1 MSKSNILVGLV
12 DDHPMMRAGLA
23 AFIRSLRGYA
33 LVFEANSAE
42 AALHHMRHTPVNLLL
57 SDIMLP
63 AMSGVDLART
73 VHHEFADTR
82 ILMLSGFDT
91 PAAIKSSRDAGA
103 HGLVSKLNVTKDLA
117 DAITAVAN
125 GKEFWSATAKAQV
138 APPEPEFGYGYG
150 SPDSTAMLR
159 PRSATLSIREKEV
172 FRYIGK
178 GLSSKN
184 IAQTLGLS
192 IRTIDVH
199 RANIKRKLGTR
210 TTSELLRYA
219 VLANELDPLP
229 APAPVGKRK

>member
-42 AALHHMRHTPVNLLL
+42 AALHHMRQAPVHLLI
-57 SDIMLP
+57 SDILLP

-73 VHHEFADTR
+73 IHHEFPTTR
-82 ILMLSGFDT
+82 VLMLSGFDT
-91 PAAIKSSRDAGA
+91 PAAIKSARDAGA
-103 HGLVSKLNVTKDLA
+103 HGLVSKMSVTKDLA

-125 GKEFWSATAKAQV
+125 GKEFWSASAKAQ
-138 APPEPEFGYGYG
+138 PEPDYSYG
-150 SPDSTAMLR
+150 SDSSSMLR
-159 PRSATLSIREKEV
+159 PRSATLSVREKEV

-210 TTSELLRYA
+210 TTSELLKYA
-219 VLANELDPLP
+219 VLANELDPP
-229 APAPVGKRK
+229 PPPVSLSKKK

>member
-33 LVFEANSAE
+33 LIFEANSAE
-42 AALHHMRHTPVNLLL
+42 AALHHMRHAPVNLLI
-57 SDIMLP
+57 SDILLP

-73 VHHEFADTR
+73 VHHEFGATR
-82 ILMLSGFDT
+82 VLMLSGFDT
-91 PAAIKSSRDAGA
+91 PAAIKSARDAGA
-103 HGLVSKLNVTKDLA
+103 HGLVSKMSVTKDLA

-125 GKEFWSATAKAQV
+125 GKEFWSASATAQTAR
-138 APPEPEFGYGYG
+138 PEPDYGYG
-150 SPDSTAMLR
+150 ADSSSMLR
-159 PRSATLSIREKEV
+159 PRSATMSVREKEV

-178 GLSSKN
+178 GLSSRN

-192 IRTIDVH
+192 VRTIDVH

-210 TTSELLRYA
+210 TTSELLKYA
-219 VLANELDPLP
+219 VLANELDPP
-229 APAPVGKRK
+229 PPPVSLSKKK

>member
-23 AFIRSLRGYA
+23 VFIRSLRGYA

-42 AALHHMRHTPVNLLL
+42 AALHHMRQAPVHLLIT
-57 SDIMLP
+57 DILLP

-73 VHHEFADTR
+73 VHHEFATTR
-82 ILMLSGFDT
+82 VLMLSGFDT
-91 PAAIKSSRDAGA
+91 PAAIKSARDAGA
-103 HGLVSKLNVTKDLA
+103 NGLVSKMSVTKDLA

-125 GKEFWSATAKAQV
+125 GKEFWSASAKAQ
-138 APPEPEFGYGYG
+138 PEPDYGYG
-150 SPDSTAMLR
+150 SDSASMLR
-159 PRSATLSIREKEV
+159 PRSATLSVREKEV

-210 TTSELLRYA
+210 TTSELLKYA
-219 VLANELDPLP
+219 VLANELDPP
-229 APAPVGKRK
+229 PPPVSLSKKK

>member
-42 AALHHMRHTPVNLLL
+42 AALHHMRQAPVHLLI
-57 SDIMLP
+57 SDILLP

-73 VHHEFADTR
+73 VHHEFKDTR
-82 ILMLSGFDT
+82 VLMLSGFDT
-91 PAAIKSSRDAGA
+91 PAAIKSARDAGA
-103 HGLVSKLNVTKDLA
+103 HGLVSKMSVTKDLA

-125 GKEFWSATAKAQV
+125 GKEFWSASATAQTAKQDS
-138 APPEPEFGYGYG
+138 EFGY
-150 SPDSTAMLR
+150 SSTDSSSMLR
-159 PRSATLSIREKEV
+159 PRSATLSVREKEV

-210 TTSELLRYA
+210 TTSELLKYA
-219 VLANELDPLP
+219 VLANELDPP
-229 APAPVGKRK
+229 PAPVSLGKKK

>member
-42 AALHHMRHTPVNLLL
+42 AALHHMRHSPVNLLL

-103 HGLVSKLNVTKDLA
+103 HGLVSKMSVTKDLA

-125 GKEFWSATAKAQV
+125 GKEFWSASAKAQTV
-138 APPEPEFGYGYG
+138 QPESEFTYG
-150 SPDSTAMLR
+150 SDSSAMFR
-159 PRSATLSIREKEV
+159 PRSATLSVREKEV
-172 FRYIGK
+172 FRYIGR

-219 VLANELDPLP
+219 VLANELDPPP
-229 APAPVGKRK
+229 APPPVTKRK

>member
-23 AFIRSLRGYA
+23 AFIRSLRGYS

-42 AALHHMRHTPVNLLL
+42 AALHHMRQSSVHLLL

-73 VHHEFADTR
+73 VHHEFAETR

-91 PAAIKSSRDAGA
+91 PAAIKSARDAGA
-103 HGLVSKLNVTKDLA
+103 HGLVSKMNVTKDLA
-117 DAITAVAN
+117 NAITAVAT
-125 GKEFWSATAKAQV
+125 GKEFWSASAKAETA
-138 APPEPEFGYGYG
+138 APAVDFGYG
-150 SPDSTAMLR
+150 SPDSSTMLR
-159 PRSATLSIREKEV
+159 PRSATLSVREKEV

-229 APAPVGKRK
+229 TLPPVNKKK

>member
-42 AALHHMRHTPVNLLL
+42 AALHHMRHAPVHLLI
-57 SDIMLP
+57 SDILLP

-73 VHHEFADTR
+73 VHHEFATTR
-82 ILMLSGFDT
+82 VLMLSGFDT
-91 PAAIKSSRDAGA
+91 PAAIKSARDAGA
-103 HGLVSKLNVTKDLA
+103 HGLVSKMSVTKDLA

-125 GKEFWSATAKAQV
+125 GKEFWSSSATAQTAR
-138 APPEPEFGYGYG
+138 PEPDYGYG
-150 SPDSTAMLR
+150 SDSSSMLR
-159 PRSATLSIREKEV
+159 PRSATMSVREKEV

-178 GLSSKN
+178 GLSSRN

-192 IRTIDVH
+192 VRTIDVH

-210 TTSELLRYA
+210 TTSELLKYA
-219 VLANELDPLP
+219 VLANELDPP
-229 APAPVGKRK
+229 PPPVSLSKKK